1 MNLWNID
8 RCFLRAIGLFLEIIG
23 RFLKFY
29 GSVKVRNFDNRRDP
43 SIRLFR

>member
-23 RFLKFY
+23 RFLN
-29 GSVKVRNFDNRRDP
+29 GSVKVRSFDR
-43 SIRLFR
+43 